1 MMHNKEEIRTK
12 SLNNRLFSIILTTFM
27 VAFSFIYIFPFLLLF
42 INSFKPEKE
51 IFNIWAKVDFTY
63 LDNFKIV
70 FEQRGFFSAVLL
82 TVIIC
87 IVTLSCAIACSS
99 MSGYIVSRATKGAIK
114 NFYWIF
120 VITMIIPYQTGM
132 VILYNLGVKI
142 RLINTVPYLILIY
155 LSGNVSY
162 SSLIYYAF
170 TKSIPW
176 ELEESAKMDGCGK
189 FMAFYKI
196 IFPLLL
202 PATGTI
208 IATEVFWYWN
218 DMQGPLVY
226 LGAGIGRAPKTLML
240 FINSFRVNVS
250 SYSYQLYA
258 PTSALCL
265 LSCIPMIIFFLC
277 TQRYLIRGLV
287 VGAIKG

>member
-1 MMHNKEEIRTK
+1 MRNYELAGKKGI
-12 SLNNRLFSIILTTFM
+12 NGNLFTVIATTFM
-27 VAFSFIYIFPFLLLF
+27 AAFSLIYIFPFILLF
-42 INSFKPEKE
+42 MNSFKPEKD
-51 IFNIWAKVDFTY
+51 IFDIRAKIDFTY
-63 LDNFKIV
+63 LDNFKLV
-70 FEQRGFFSAVLL
+70 FGQQGFLSAVML
-82 TVIIC
+82 TVTIC
-87 IVTLSCAIACSS
+87 VVTLAFAILCSS
-99 MSGYIVSRATKGAIK
+99 MSGYIVSRTTKGAIK

-120 VITMIIPYQTGM
+120 VITMIIPYQSGM
-132 VILYNLGVKI
+132 AILYALGVKV

-155 LSGNVSY
+155 LGGNVSY

-170 TKSIPW
+170 TKSIPR

-189 FMAFYKI
+189 FTTFYKI

-218 DMQGPLVY
+218 DMQGPLIY
-226 LGAGIGRAPKTLML
+226 LGAGIGRSPKTLML
-240 FINSFRVNVS
+240 FINNFRVNVVGSFS
-250 SYSYQLYA
+250 SQLYA

-287 VGAIKG
+287 VGAVKG